1 MDRARLLQV
10 IAKNEEY
17 MGRAPSVEDLCDC
30 VSYTKLIKAV
40 ITAMDDGGDV
50 QGASDALASW
60 QKVFRTKVVLASM
73 PCGLS
78 S

>member
-40 ITAMDDGGDV
+40 ITAMDEGGDV
-50 QGASDALASW
+50 QAASDALASW
-60 QKVFRTKVVLASM
+60 QKVFRAKVVLAGM